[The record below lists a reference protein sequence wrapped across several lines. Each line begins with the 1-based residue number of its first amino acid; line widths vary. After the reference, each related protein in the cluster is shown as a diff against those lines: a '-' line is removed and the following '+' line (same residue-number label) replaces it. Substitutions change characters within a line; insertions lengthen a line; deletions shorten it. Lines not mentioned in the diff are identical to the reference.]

1 MLAAV
6 VVVAVAASMSAS
18 SAQLRTG
25 RLLGGDA
32 IGWYAV
38 IIGDGG
44 PTVLVLFE
52 FEFDLVSFPGNR
64 TNLRLLLD
72 GEFPVSSVEVV
83 AEALLLLFVE
93 LSLVLLL
100 E

>member
-6 VVVAVAASMSAS
+6 VVAAAASMSAS
-18 SAQLRTG
+18 AQLITG

-72 GEFPVSSVEVV
+72 GEFPVSSVEV
-83 AEALLLLFVE
+83 AEALLLLLFVE

>member
-6 VVVAVAASMSAS
+6 VVAAAASMSAS
-18 SAQLRTG
+18 AAQLITG

-64 TNLRLLLD
+64 TTLRLLLD
-72 GEFPVSSVEVV
+72 GEFPVSSVEV
-83 AEALLLLFVE
+83 AEALLLLLFVE

>member
-1 MLAAV
+1 M
-6 VVVAVAASMSAS
+6 
-18 SAQLRTG
+18 
-25 RLLGGDA
+25 
-32 IGWYAV
+32 
-38 IIGDGG
+38 
-44 PTVLVLFE
+44 LVLL
-52 FEFDLVSFPGNR
+52 EFDLVSFPGNR
-64 TNLRLLLD
+64 TTLRLLLD

>member
-1 MLAAV
+1 VFV
-6 VVVAVAASMSAS
+6 VVVSATSTSAS
-18 SAQLRTG
+18 ASLIAG
-25 RLLGGDA
+25 RRVGGDT

-52 FEFDLVSFPGNR
+52 FDFVSFPGDR

-72 GEFPVSSVEVV
+72 GELPVSSVDV
-83 AEALLLLFVE
+83 AEALLLLLVA